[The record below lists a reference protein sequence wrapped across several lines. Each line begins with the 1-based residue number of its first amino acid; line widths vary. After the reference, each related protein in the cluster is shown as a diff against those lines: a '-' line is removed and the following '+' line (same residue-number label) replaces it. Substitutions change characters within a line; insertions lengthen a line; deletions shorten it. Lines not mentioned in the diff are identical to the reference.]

1 MKTLEQ
7 EIPLCI
13 TKIDTIKSSA
23 TSEQPA
29 TILAQC
35 VFPETFIGFAGH
47 FPENPVLPAIVQLV
61 LVRQILEKSYT
72 TALTPCSLTKT
83 KFRGI
88 VRPGQEITVR
98 ITVKA
103 AKESTD
109 TIPVTFSI
117 VDTLSQAAI
126 ASGRVQYILRD

>member
-1 MKTLEQ
+1 MKTLER
-7 EIPLCI
+7 EIPFCI
-13 TKIDTIKSSA
+13 KKIDTIEFPA
-23 TSEQPA
+23 TPEQPA

-35 VFPETFIGFAGH
+35 VFPLTFIGFAGH
-47 FPENPVLPAIVQLV
+47 FPENPVLPAIVQLI
-61 LVRQILEKSYT
+61 LVRQILEKSHT
-72 TALTPCSLTKT
+72 TLLTPISLTKT

-88 VRPGQEITVR
+88 VRPEQEITVR

-117 VDTLSQAAI
+117 TDRLSQAAI
-126 ASGRVQYILRD
+126 ASGRIQYISRD